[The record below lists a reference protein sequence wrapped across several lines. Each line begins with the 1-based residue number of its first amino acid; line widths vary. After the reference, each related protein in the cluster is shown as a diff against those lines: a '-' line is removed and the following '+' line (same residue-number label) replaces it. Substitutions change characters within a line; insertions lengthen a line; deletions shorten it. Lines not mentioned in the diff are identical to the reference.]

1 MRHFPVHVCADDD
14 PVALHFPEALG
25 QHFFRRLREE
35 SVQFAGPRWPFLK
48 PTKNANLPFSL
59 NQRQRKS
66 DRSLFL
72 SRKLAAFRNW
82 MVCGSR
88 RKETVQFTAHCG
100 CRDMPG
106 AVFRPI
112 EIGNR
117 HPCHIAPPLLDI
129 GGLAHAL
136 LGVIPPRRVPYLLKA
151 PPTAVWGRK
160 IGIVFIAAANSSPIL
175 LDNWW

>member
-1 MRHFPVHVCADDD
+1 MGYFAAQVGADDD
-14 PVALHFPEALG
+14 PVALHFPEVLG
-25 QHFFRRLREE
+25 QHFFRRPRVE

-82 MVCGSR
+82 MVCGLR

-129 GGLAHAL
+129 GGLARCLAAGANPSEACSVITKGMYRSGLGPGNWNCFHCGGKL
-136 LGVIPPRRVPYLLKA
+136 LAYTSG
-151 PPTAVWGRK
+151 
-160 IGIVFIAAANSSPIL
+160 
-175 LDNWW
+175 